1 MDQPGTSVDSSP
13 VAGRCKTSLP
23 GWALTARRWAWV
35 PIPAALVL
43 EAALWAA
50 DLHGTYNWPGLMTG
64 LYFAFVTLSALL
76 VAILVARNF
85 LHRGEIALLCLG
97 CGVVAWGPA
106 GLLGSIV
113 GQYDANLA
121 ATINNLCLWLSAV
134 CNLGSAELARRAI
147 HMQRARRTALAVAY
161 LGSVLWVVLI
171 TVAAINRWSPAFF
184 IQHQGGTALR
194 QLVVGTAIAM
204 FAATALRLD
213 IAGRNSASAF
223 LYWYRLALAL
233 IAVCLFGA
241 WIQPEYGGPLNWAGR
256 VVHLAAGA
264 YVWIAGLSALRE
276 TWDIRLESALR
287 ESEQRYRDLFNG
299 MSEGFAVHELTVD
312 RTTGREQF
320 RYLDVNAA
328 FERITGVQRDTL
340 LGQTLDEAM
349 PGSGEFWTEK
359 FREVLAREAP
369 ASIQHFAAFRGRY
382 YEVFVYRAAPGQV
395 ACLFRDVSERKRFE
409 ESLQAAKEAAE
420 AASRAKS
427 EFLANVSHELR
438 TPMTAILG
446 FADLLVDGEDL
457 SVEQLGYV
465 QIVRENAHALLQL
478 INDILDLSRIESD
491 RMPMER
497 TACCPW
503 TIAEEAVNLL
513 RVRAEEKGL
522 ALHVDHDPEVPPL
535 MLSDPARVR
544 QILVNLV
551 GNAVKFTEQ
560 GQVRVRV
567 SVALAPDGAGRRV
580 QFEVSDTGIGIRPES
595 MQTIFEP
602 FVQADMSYSRR
613 YGGSGLGLSISRR
626 LAERLG
632 GQISLVSELGKGSC
646 FTFSLDPGPW
656 EGLALADHPQRAD
669 AAPGLDR
676 FRCRGRVLVVDDV
689 EASRELVRT
698 LLERTGLTVELAEDG
713 RSGCVLAT
721 QSAVEGKPYDLILM
735 DVQMPELDG
744 LDATRQLRSQQWTG
758 PIVALTAYAMEG
770 DRQRCH
776 QAGCDH
782 YLSKPVDLAQLLAVL
797 RRYLS

>member
-1 MDQPGTSVDSSP
+1 M
-13 VAGRCKTSLP
+13 SLP
-23 GWALTARRWAWV
+23 AWTQTARRWAWV
-35 PIPAALVL
+35 PIPTALAL

-50 DLHGTYNWPGLMTG
+50 DLHTRYDWPTLM
-64 LYFAFVTLSALL
+64 LALNFVFSTLGSLL
-76 VAILVARNF
+76 VAILVARSF
-85 LHRGEIALLCLG
+85 LARGETALVALG
-97 CGVVAWGPA
+97 CGVM
-106 GLLGSIV
+106 
-113 GQYDANLA
+113 ANLA
-121 ATINNLCLWLSAV
+121 GGNDANASVTIHNLGVWLSAV
-134 CNLGSAELARRAI
+134 CNLGGAELARRAI
-147 HMQRARRTALAVAY
+147 RVPRARRIVLATAY
-161 LGSVLWVVLI
+161 LGALFGMAVI
-171 TVAAINRWSPAFF
+171 AGAAFVHWTPAFF
-184 IQHQGGTALR
+184 VQGAGGSVVR
-194 QLVVGTAIAM
+194 QLVLGSAIAM
-204 FAATALRLD
+204 LLVAVVRLDYAGQPSAAT
-213 IAGRNSASAF
+213 F

-233 IAVCLFGA
+233 IAVGLFGVS
-241 WIQPEYGGPLNWAGR
+241 IQSVYGGAVNWAGR
-256 VVHLAAGA
+256 TAQMAGGL

-299 MSEGFAVHELTVD
+299 MSEGFAVHELTAD

-359 FREVLAREAP
+359 FREVLAREEP

-465 QIVRENAHALLQL
+465 QIVRENARALLQL

-632 GQISLVSELGKGSC
+632 GQISLASELGKGSC

-669 AAPGLDR
+669 AAPGLDK